1 MESEWKWDK
10 LDPTERRIAELLLEG
25 KSNAAICSEVFLSR
39 ARVQECI
46 KRILIKTGA
55 NSTRG
60 AIAFL
65 VEERENLSLLR
76 TLDQA
81 SDGVMII
88 QDRVAAFAN
97 RALHRIHEY
106 EPYEMH
112 GVPMLELI
120 APGSRDFIMKQYE
133 LRIRGEPLV
142 QSYSFRILC
151 KGGQEKDVTVASIR
165 LTRYRGRPAVL
176 AIVLPAA
183 EM

>member
-10 LDPTERRIAELLLEG
+10 LDPTERRIAELLVEG

-39 ARVQECI
+39 ARVQDSI

-112 GVPMLELI
+112 GVPMMELI
-120 APGSRDFIMKQYE
+120 APRSRDFIVKQYE
-133 LRIRGEPLV
+133 LRMKGHPFV
-142 QSYSFRILC
+142 QSYTFRILC